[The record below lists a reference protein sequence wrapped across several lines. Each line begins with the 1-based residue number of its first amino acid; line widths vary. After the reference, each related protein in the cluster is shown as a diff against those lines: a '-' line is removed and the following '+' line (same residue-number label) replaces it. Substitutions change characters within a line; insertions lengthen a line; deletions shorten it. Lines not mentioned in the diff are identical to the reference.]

1 MRLRDAF
8 FIVLAVLSF
17 IVLLQNTHVVR
28 VRFLFWQVGM
38 SQIILLP
45 LILLVGF
52 VAGYILGKRSW

>member
-1 MRLRDAF
+1 MKPRDSF
-8 FIVLAVLSF
+8 FIILIVLFL

-28 VRFLFWQVGM
+28 MRFLFWQVGM

-45 LILLVGF
+45 LILLIGF